1 MAAIIAKQYRTID
14 TAEANSREHH
24 LKMERDKF
32 KTHYGLTFNS
42 DKTKDIEIEG
52 ILQKTLNGAF
62 I

>member
-1 MAAIIAKQYRTID
+1 MD
-14 TAEANSREHH
+14 TAEAKSREHH
-24 LKMERDKF
+24 IKMERDKF